1 VIADL
6 GAEAHCVLA
15 VTNGSET
22 AIVATGNGTRGAIYA
37 LYALAETVLV
47 PVSNTSLCVCV
58 CVCVVVVVVVVVA
71 VCLFALGPVLRF
83 HGGLPMKNK

>member
-58 CVCVVVVVVVVVA
+58 CVVVVVVVA